1 MNIKNNALLF
11 LLLFTSFSMFAKDY
25 KASLF
30 GINSDGKTLNTTSIQ
45 FAINHINA
53 NGGGRLVFNV
63 GRYLTGTINLKSN
76 VTLHFDEGAILL
88 GSTNPFDYE
97 KTSASWCY
105 ALVVAYDQENIGI
118 TGKGILDGQGVEV
131 ARNVVENIEK
141 GLTKDSYKYGRPSE
155 GNRPMLVYFKR
166 CKDIKI
172 IDITYKNSASWNQTY
187 DLCKNLTIDGITV
200 DNTTYWNQDGI
211 DIVDCDNVSI
221 TNSYID
227 AADDGICLKSHDAN
241 SFCNNIFI
249 SNNKI
254 RTSANGIKFGTAS
267 KGGFRNVKIVNNI
280 VFDTYR
286 SAIALESVDGG
297 FLENIEIDSLKVYN
311 TGNLIYLTTG
321 ERIKGK
327 KSTLKNIKISNVY
340 AEIPA
345 TKPDA
350 GYGFEGP
357 IEDQPRNISPAIII
371 KGLPES
377 IISDV
382 VFKNFVIKHAGGGN
396 AKFANVPLN
405 QIESIPELPAQY
417 PEFSMFKELPAW
429 GAYIRHASGIQFSNI
444 KMQTDK
450 NDFRVPVVLD
460 DVQKSKFSD
469 LKINGKFKNQD
480 VFQNKSTE
488 NQVK

>member
-1 MNIKNNALLF
+1 MNTRNTVLFF
-11 LLLFTSFSMFAKDY
+11 LLLSISFSTLAKDY
-25 KASLF
+25 RASLF
-30 GINSDGKTLNTTSIQ
+30 GIYSDGKTLNTTSIQ
-45 FAINHINA
+45 FAVNYINA

-76 VTLHFDEGAILL
+76 VTLHFDEGAVLL

-97 KTSASWCY
+97 KTAQAWCY

-118 TGKGILDGQGVEV
+118 TGKGILDGQGPTV
-131 ARNVVENIEK
+131 ARNVIENIEK
-141 GLTKDSYKYGRPSE
+141 GLIKDTYKYGRPSE

-172 IDITYKNSASWNQTY
+172 NDISYKNSASWNQTY
-187 DLCKNLTIDGITV
+187 DQCKNLSVDGITV

-249 SNNKI
+249 ANNKI

-267 KGGFRNVKIVNNI
+267 KGGFRNIKIKNNI

-297 FLENIEIDSLKVYN
+297 FLENIEIDSLQVYN

-327 KSTLKNIKISNVY
+327 KSTLNNIKISNVY

-345 TKPDA
+345 TKPDSA
-350 GYGFEGP
+350 YGYEGP
-357 IEDQPRNISPAIII
+357 VEDQPRNISPAIII
-371 KGLPES
+371 KGLPDS
-377 IISDV
+377 RISDV
-382 VFKNFVIKHAGGGN
+382 IFRNFEIRHAGGGN

-405 QIESIPELPAQY
+405 QLESIPELPAQY

-429 GAYIRHASGIQFSNI
+429 GIYIRHASGIQFSTM
-444 KMQTDK
+444 KMKTDK

-460 DVQKSKFSD
+460 DVKKSKFSD
-469 LKINGKFKNQD
+469 LKFNGKFKKQD
-480 VFQNKSTE
+480 FFQNKSTE
-488 NQVK
+488 IEVK